1 MMISKIELKCFQI
14 NLMLEL
20 FMCWRLKLLELFKKI
35 YSSRMTFYFFKFL
48 VPIFWQ
54 VFFFVVYIFLWI
66 CIIFSIFFQTK
77 IAKLKI
83 QNQKNMLV
91 GGTGC

>member
-1 MMISKIELKCFQI
+1 MTF
-14 NLMLEL
+14 
-20 FMCWRLKLLELFKKI
+20 FKKN
-35 YSSRMTFYFFKFL
+35 FL
-48 VPIFWQ
+48 SQFFWQ
-54 VFFFVVYIFLWI
+54 VLFFVVYIFLWI

-77 IAKLKI
+77 IAQLKI